1 MAAIGDGGVAKNP
14 VDVYVGGRL
23 KIRRT
28 YVGMS
33 QERLGQ
39 YVGLTFQQIQKY
51 EKGANRIGAS
61 RLYQFAR
68 LLNVAPAYF
77 FEGLD
82 AQPGMEN
89 VPGLAEAPAP
99 EIEGQPMPPEPQM
112 TRENLE
118 LLRAFEAIRNSSLR
132 RRVLDL
138 VRSMALEQGP
148 DTGTGGD

>member
-1 MAAIGDGGVAKNP
+1 VAKNP
-14 VDVYVGGRL
+14 VDVFVGGRL

-39 YVGLTFQQIQKY
+39 HVGLTFQQIQKY

-61 RLYQFAR
+61 RLYQFSR
-68 LLNVAPAYF
+68 LLKVPPAYF
-77 FEGLD
+77 FEGID
-82 AQPGMEN
+82 AQPGLSE
-89 VPGLAEAPAP
+89 VPGLGEVPLAG
-99 EIEGQPMPPEPQM
+99 IEGLPMPPEPQM
-112 TRENLE
+112 TRENLD
-118 LLRAFEAIRNSSLR
+118 LLRSFDSIRNAALR

-148 DTGTGGD
+148 APD

>member
-1 MAAIGDGGVAKNP
+1 MAKNP
-14 VDVYVGGRL
+14 VDVFVGGRL
-23 KIRRT
+23 KVRRT

-39 YVGLTFQQIQKY
+39 FVGLTFQQIQKY

-68 LLNVAPAYF
+68 LLKVPPAYF
-77 FEGLD
+77 FEGIEGH
-82 AQPGMEN
+82 PGIDQ
-89 VPGLAEAPAP
+89 VPGLAEPPAA

-112 TRENLE
+112 TRENIE
-118 LLRAFEAIRNSSLR
+118 LLRAFETIRNTALR

-148 DTGTGGD
+148 EPAA

>member
-1 MAAIGDGGVAKNP
+1 VAKNP
-14 VDVYVGGRL
+14 VDVFVGGRL

-39 YVGLTFQQIQKY
+39 HVGLTFQQIQKY

-61 RLYQFAR
+61 RLYQFSR
-68 LLNVAPAYF
+68 LLKVPPAYF
-77 FEGLD
+77 FEGID
-82 AQPGMEN
+82 AQPGLHE
-89 VPGLAEAPAP
+89 VPGLGEASAAG
-99 EIEGQPMPPEPQM
+99 IEGQPMPPEPQM
-112 TRENLE
+112 TRENLD
-118 LLRAFEAIRNSSLR
+118 LLRSFDSIRNAALR

-148 DTGTGGD
+148 GPD

>member
-1 MAAIGDGGVAKNP
+1 MAKNP
-14 VDVYVGGRL
+14 VDVFVGGRL

-39 YVGLTFQQIQKY
+39 HVGLTFQQIQKY

-61 RLYQFAR
+61 RLYQFSR
-68 LLNVAPAYF
+68 LLKVPPAYF
-77 FEGLD
+77 FEGID
-82 AQPGMEN
+82 VQPGLSE
-89 VPGLAEAPAP
+89 VPGLGEVPLAG
-99 EIEGQPMPPEPQM
+99 IEGQPMPPEPQM
-112 TRENLE
+112 TRENLD
-118 LLRAFEAIRNSSLR
+118 LLRSFDSIRNAALR

-148 DTGTGGD
+148 APD